1 MAKAVDTVA
10 SLRLYVP
17 HSRIQLTMDQK
28 CLKKRIPK
36 RKMTYMACT
45 LYLQVFK
52 QHLQCIR
59 DDK

>member
-1 MAKAVDTVA
+1 MAAVDTVPL
-10 SLRLYVP
+10 SPRLYVP
-17 HSRIQLTMDQK
+17 HSLIQLTMDQK
-28 CLKKRIPK
+28 CLKKEFQKENDLHI
-36 RKMTYMACT
+36 ACT